1 MFPSNNELLEN
12 TKGVL
17 KYKQPQVFF
26 TWLIIQILMQGIG
39 SQYIY
44 EEIYDFG
51 VIAGVVYTF
60 FNIFITACLS
70 AGLVSYFVK
79 ISRGEGLNFNS
90 IFGFFS
96 SFKALL
102 IFILLLFVLIPMF
115 ILFIIPGIYFSM
127 KYSQV
132 FYILA
137 DNPNVGVFEAF
148 SRSSR
153 LMNGRKMQL
162 FFYSLRMIFFLFLGV
177 FTIFIWWIWLIPKFN
192 VGLAN
197 FYNALLESSDTK

>member
-1 MFPSNNELLEN
+1 
-12 TKGVL
+12 
-17 KYKQPQVFF
+17 
-26 TWLIIQILMQGIG
+26 MQGIG

-60 FNIFITACLS
+60 FNIFISACFS

-79 ISRGEGLNFNS
+79 ISREEGLNLNS

-102 IFILLLFVLIPMF
+102 ILILLLFVLIPMF

-148 SRSSR
+148 NRSSR

-162 FFYSLRMIFFLFLGV
+162 FAYSLRMIFFLFLGV

-197 FYNALLESSDTK
+197 FYNALLETSDTK

>member
-1 MFPSNNELLEN
+1 
-12 TKGVL
+12 
-17 KYKQPQVFF
+17 
-26 TWLIIQILMQGIG
+26 
-39 SQYIY
+39 
-44 EEIYDFG
+44 
-51 VIAGVVYTF
+51 
-60 FNIFITACLS
+60 
-70 AGLVSYFVK
+70 
-79 ISRGEGLNFNS
+79 
-90 IFGFFS
+90 
-96 SFKALL
+96 
-102 IFILLLFVLIPMF
+102 
-115 ILFIIPGIYFSM
+115 M

-162 FFYSLRMIFFLFLGV
+162 FAYSLRMIFFLFLGV

-197 FYNALLESSDTK
+197 FYNAYLETSDTK

>member
-17 KYKQPQVFF
+17 KDKYLHVFF
-26 TWLIIQILMQGIG
+26 TWLIIQIVMQGIG

-60 FNIFITACLS
+60 FNIFISACLS

-102 IFILLLFVLIPMF
+102 ILILLLFVLIPMF

-162 FFYSLRMIFFLFLGV
+162 FAYSLRMIFFLFLGV

>member
-17 KYKQPQVFF
+17 KDKYLHVFF
-26 TWLIIQILMQGIG
+26 TWLMIQIVMQGIG

-60 FNIFITACLS
+60 FNIFISACLS

-79 ISRGEGLNFNS
+79 ISRGEGLNLNS

-102 IFILLLFVLIPMF
+102 I
-115 ILFIIPGIYFSM
+115 
-127 KYSQV
+127 
-132 FYILA
+132 
-137 DNPNVGVFEAF
+137 
-148 SRSSR
+148 
-153 LMNGRKMQL
+153 
-162 FFYSLRMIFFLFLGV
+162 
-177 FTIFIWWIWLIPKFN
+177 
-192 VGLAN
+192 
-197 FYNALLESSDTK
+197 

>member
-17 KYKQPQVFF
+17 KDKYLHVFF
-26 TWLIIQILMQGIG
+26 TWLIIQIVMQGIG

-51 VIAGVVYTF
+51 VITGVVYTF
-60 FNIFITACLS
+60 FNIFISACLS

-79 ISRGEGLNFNS
+79 ISREEGLNLNS

-102 IFILLLFVLIPMF
+102 ILILLLFVLIPMF

-162 FFYSLRMIFFLFLGV
+162 FAYSLRMIFFLFLGV

-197 FYNALLESSDTK
+197 FYNALLETSDTK

>member
-12 TKGVL
+12 TKEVL
-17 KYKQPQVFF
+17 KDKYLHVFF
-26 TWLIIQILMQGIG
+26 TWLLIQIVMQGIG

-51 VIAGVVYTF
+51 LIAGVVYTF

-70 AGLVSYFVK
+70 AGLVSYFIK

-102 IFILLLFVLIPMF
+102 ILFV
-115 ILFIIPGIYFSM
+115 IPGIYFSM

-132 FYILA
+132 FFILA

-162 FFYSLRMIFFLFLGV
+162 FFYSLRMMIFLFLGV

>member
-12 TKGVL
+12 TKEVL
-17 KYKQPQVFF
+17 KDKYLHVFF
-26 TWLIIQILMQGIG
+26 TWLLIQIVMQGIG

-51 VIAGVVYTF
+51 LIAGVVYTF

-70 AGLVSYFVK
+70 AGLVSYFIK

-102 IFILLLFVLIPMF
+102 ILILLLFVLIPMF
-115 ILFIIPGIYFSM
+115 ILFVIPGIYFSM

-132 FYILA
+132 FFILA

-162 FFYSLRMIFFLFLGV
+162 FFYSLRMMFFLFLGV